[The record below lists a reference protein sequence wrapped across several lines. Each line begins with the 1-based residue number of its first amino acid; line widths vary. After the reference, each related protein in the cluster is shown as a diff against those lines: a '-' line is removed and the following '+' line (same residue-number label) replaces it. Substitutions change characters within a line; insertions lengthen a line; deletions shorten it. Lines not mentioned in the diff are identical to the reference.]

1 VSATILRLLLVLWKP
16 LAAVLGALGL
26 YGKGRADAA
35 RARDLRDAKGYQ
47 ETMEKAHD
55 APVHVDA
62 AAARRRMRARKPDQ
76 R

>member
-1 VSATILRLLLVLWKP
+1 VSADLLRLLAALWKP
-16 LAAVLGALGL
+16 LAWLLGALGL

-35 RARDLRDAKGYQ
+35 RARDLRAAREYQ
-47 ETMEKAHD
+47 KTMEKAHD
-55 APVHVDA
+55 APVHTDA

>member
-1 VSATILRLLLVLWKP
+1 MSAALLRLLAALWKP
-16 LAAVLGALGL
+16 LAALLGGLGL
-26 YGKGRADAA
+26 YAKGRADAA
-35 RARDLRDAKGYQ
+35 TARDLRDAKGYQ

-55 APVHVDA
+55 APVHTDA

>member
-1 VSATILRLLLVLWKP
+1 MNASLLRLLAALWKP
-16 LAAVLGALGL
+16 LAWLLGGGAL

-62 AAARRRMRARKPDQ
+62 AAARGRMRARKPDQ

>member
-1 VSATILRLLLVLWKP
+1 MTATLIRLLLVLWKP
-16 LAAVLGALGL
+16 LAALFGGTAL

-47 ETMEKAHD
+47 ETMEKAHE

-62 AAARRRMRARKPDQ
+62 AAARDRMRARAADQ